1 MLDSGGA
8 SSLSFIS
15 YTSPEILEEEVTQK
29 SFQADLIIA
38 GLTEESLNSEELAQ
52 TLLSYEGVNDVL
64 FVHSIEEIAID

>member
-15 YTSPEILEEEVTQK
+15 YTSPEILEEEVTQR

-38 GLTEESLNSEELAQ
+38 GLTEEALILRN
-52 TLLSYEGVNDVL
+52 
-64 FVHSIEEIAID
+64 